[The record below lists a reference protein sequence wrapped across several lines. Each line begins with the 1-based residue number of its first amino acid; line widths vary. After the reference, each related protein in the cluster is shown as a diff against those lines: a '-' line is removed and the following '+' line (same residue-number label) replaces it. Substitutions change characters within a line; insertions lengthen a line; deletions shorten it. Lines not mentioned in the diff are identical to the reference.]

1 MAPRHAPSP
10 RVQRYRGHRV
20 ERQKEPQRMEGW
32 KGARGQGGGGVGR
45 VKGCQVLRRA
55 NQPTASK
62 QYNGANPWLRSYE
75 SYNDRWQGWDGWQG
89 WHRAVSV
96 GRPTSDERCLGHEHL
111 PRTRHCARRCKLPSC
126 KHAAPMLRDTGMLH
140 PCCMLHI
147 CCMYVCSRGS
157 GVRRHGWLPVDDC
170 NVLWLLRR
178 GAMLVIMTNAV

>member
-1 MAPRHAPSP
+1 MVAPRHAPSP
-10 RVQRYRGHRV
+10 RVQSYRGHRV

-32 KGARGQGGGGVGR
+32 KRARGQGGGGVGR

-111 PRTRHCARRCKLPSC
+111 PRTRHCGRRCKLQVAS
-126 KHAAPMLRDTGMLH
+126 MLH
-140 PCCMLHI
+140 QCCVI
-147 CCMYVCSRGS
+147 QVCCTRVACCTYVACMFAAVGRVFVATDGCQ
-157 GVRRHGWLPVDDC
+157 W
-170 NVLWLLRR
+170 
-178 GAMLVIMTNAV
+178 MTATSCGC